1 MISSNEFTL
10 KKALELML
18 VQNNLK
24 TKYDEIHIRS
34 IWDKL
39 MGVTIA
45 KRTIDINLHNKVLFL
60 KLSSSVLRNELTFS
74 KEKIMK
80 LLNDEFG
87 ETVVES
93 VIIK

>member
-34 IWDKL
+34 IWEKL

-45 KRTIDINLHNKVLFL
+45 KRTIDINLHN
-60 KLSSSVLRNELTFS
+60 
-74 KEKIMK
+74 
-80 LLNDEFG
+80 
-87 ETVVES
+87 
-93 VIIK
+93 